1 MSRSYRKYPIRWV
14 CCYSSKKDKIA
25 YNRCF
30 RRKDRLILKDYDD
43 NTVLQ
48 KHKRDGLSWWDC
60 YHHAYRQRF
69 DGQEGWRNSQGKR
82 SCRHVGVQDIGNQY
96 LNSKTAN
103 CKFANRK
110 LQICKS

>member
-1 MSRSYRKYPIRWV
+1 MSRSYRKNPICWV

-48 KHKRDGLSWWDC
+48 KHKRDGLSWWDWAC
-60 YHHAYRQRF
+60 
-69 DGQEGWRNSQGKR
+69 DGKIHYFYTKKR
-82 SCRHVGVQDIGNQY
+82 L
-96 LNSKTAN
+96 LNDEELALWYK
-103 CKFANRK
+103 KFMRK
-110 LQICKS
+110 

>member
-48 KHKRDGLSWWDC
+48 KHKRDGLSWWDWAC
-60 YHHAYRQRF
+60 
-69 DGQEGWRNSQGKR
+69 DGKIHYFYTKKR
-82 SCRHVGVQDIGNQY
+82 LLNDEDLY
-96 LNSKTAN
+96 LFYK
-103 CKFANRK
+103 KIMRK
-110 LQICKS
+110 